1 MILRA
6 WAMYGKSKLI
16 LGILLILYLPQIIFA
31 IIVTIFTFIPNNLSA
46 GMYHSDLMYGAE
58 CWLDVAQRIIFR
70 CWVVQAVLKMLF
82 YSPAPGT
89 PPFCNL
95 SLEP

>member
-16 LGILLILYLPQIIFA
+16 LGILLMLYIPQIIFA
-31 IIVTIFTFIPNNLSA
+31 IILTLFAIVPNNLST
-46 GMYHSDLMYGAE
+46 GMYHSNLMHGAE
-58 CWLDVAQRIIFR
+58 CWLDVAQRIILR
-70 CWVVQAVLKMLF
+70 CWVVQAVLKLLF

-89 PPFCNL
+89 APFCNL